1 MVSMFHIM
9 KNIYFSILIFTCFFS
24 HSQSDETEGVQ
35 RWVVLGSMNDDSV
48 FLKLEG
54 SNLFKLSFRNYQFS
68 DNNTIKNIEL
78 NSTDIEVSKLYN
90 FLLNSFDLTKSRQ
103 SSFEIDKY
111 EFQVLNN
118 GDFVRVSIKSV
129 NSDDTIGWM
138 GLSIRDLNNLFGKY

>member
-1 MVSMFHIM
+1 M
-9 KNIYFSILIFTCFFS
+9 KNIFFSILIFTCLFS
-24 HSQSDETEGVQ
+24 HSQFDETEDVQ

-54 SNLFKLSFRNYQFS
+54 TNLFKLSFKNYQFS
-68 DNNTIKNIEL
+68 DNSTIKSIEL
-78 NSTDIEVSKLYN
+78 NSTDKEVTNLYN
-90 FLLNSFDLTKSRQ
+90 FLLNSFDLAESRQ

-118 GDFVRVSIKSV
+118 EDFIRVSIKSV

>member
-1 MVSMFHIM
+1 M
-9 KNIYFSILIFTCFFS
+9 FS
-24 HSQSDETEGVQ
+24 HSQFDETEGVQ

-48 FLKLEG
+48 FLKLEA
-54 SNLFKLSFRNYQFS
+54 SNLFKLSFKNYQFS
-68 DNNTIKNIEL
+68 DNSSIKSIEL
-78 NSTDIEVSKLYN
+78 NSTDIEVTNLYN
-90 FLLNSFDLTKSRQ
+90 FLLNSFDLNESRQ

>member
-9 KNIYFSILIFTCFFS
+9 KNIYFSILIFTCFSS

-78 NSTDIEVSKLYN
+78 NSTDIEVSNLYN

-118 GDFVRVSIKSV
+118 GDFVRVSINSV
-129 NSDDTIGWM
+129 NSDETIGWM